1 MGEMEF
7 EMNSGIRPAF
17 SHRHEICYK
26 ALRLEQKNRPRG
38 NDKHARFP
46 TPLSTPSYKKIQ
58 IFFMM

>member
-26 ALRLEQKNRPRG
+26 A
-38 NDKHARFP
+38 
-46 TPLSTPSYKKIQ
+46 
-58 IFFMM
+58 